1 MATLLLLLAVTPSQG
16 QATALAPPLDY
27 SCDYLEAHRSL
38 VCYCVRYFCYF
49 SLALVTSLIFANFRY
64 RMVVTS
70 LASLFPASQGPVESL
85 VLQGCQTISLK
96 NTSTAHL
103 THPLYQLRVE
113 EVDKVEIEGLE
124 VGPAGLDLSVRGS
137 REGVWLRGPLV
148 GPGNTSLRISITDC
162 GQLHMVAHQV
172 LRLRLLLRTSAV
184 TRIDVVDLGLD
195 LLERNSVEMG
205 ESKEIRLEGWRVDN
219 VEEGALVVSRVAKL
233 EVVDSPRVDHSS
245 FQLLD
250 NITEVDFLP
259 HPSFAAPLSNSA
271 KLITPMAFGAC
282 LLILGSA
289 VVLMWRRRRRRRL
302 TAESGEGGSTEGL
315 KRKEDG
321 ETDIL

>member
-1 MATLLLLLAVTPSQG
+1 MATLLLLLAVTPPQG
-16 QATALAPPLDY
+16 QATALAPLVDY

-38 VCYCVRYFCYF
+38 VCYCVRY
-49 SLALVTSLIFANFRY
+49 

-70 LASLFPASQGPVESL
+70 LALLFQASQGPVESL

-137 REGVWLRGPLV
+137 REGVWLRGPLT
-148 GPGNTSLRISITDC
+148 GPGNSSLRLSISDC
-162 GQLHMVAHQV
+162 GQLQMLATQV
-172 LRLRLLLRTSAV
+172 LGLNLLLRTSAV
-184 TRIDVVDLGLD
+184 TRIDVVDLSLD

-205 ESKEIRLEGWRVDN
+205 ESKKIRLEGWRVDKM
-219 VEEGALVVSRVAKL
+219 EEGALVVARVAKL
-233 EVVDSPRVDHSS
+233 EVVDSPRLDHSS

-250 NITEVDFLP
+250 NITEVEFLP
-259 HPSFAAPLSNSA
+259 HPSFTAPLSNSA

-282 LLILGSA
+282 LLILGL
-289 VVLMWRRRRRRRL
+289 VLVLMWRRKRRRM

-321 ETDIL
+321 ETDLL

>member
-16 QATALAPPLDY
+16 QASALAPPLDY

-38 VCYCVRYFCYF
+38 VCYCV
-49 SLALVTSLIFANFRY
+49 RY

>member
-1 MATLLLLLAVTPSQG
+1 MMATLLLLLTVTPPRG

-38 VCYCVRYFCYF
+38 VCYCVRY
-49 SLALVTSLIFANFRY
+49 

-85 VLQGCQTISLK
+85 VLQGCQTVSLK
-96 NTSTAHL
+96 NASTAHL

-137 REGVWLRGPLV
+137 REGVWLQGPLI
-148 GPGNTSLRISITDC
+148 GPRNTGIRLSITDC
-162 GQLHMVAHQV
+162 GQLHMVSPQV
-172 LRLRLLLRTSAV
+172 LGLRLLLRTSAV
-184 TRIDVVDLGLD
+184 TRIKVVDLSLD

-205 ESKEIRLEGWRVDN
+205 ESKEIKLEGWRVDT
-219 VEEGALVVSRVAKL
+219 VEEGALVVARVAKL
-233 EVVDSPRVDHSS
+233 EVLDSPGLDFAS

-250 NITEVDFLP
+250 NITEVEFLP

-271 KLITPMAFGAC
+271 KVVTPLAFGTF
-282 LLILGSA
+282 LLILGS
-289 VVLMWRRRRRRRL
+289 VLVLMWKRRRRRRL
-302 TAESGEGGSTEGL
+302 TTESGEGGSKEGL

-321 ETDIL
+321 ETDML

>member
-1 MATLLLLLAVTPSQG
+1 M
-16 QATALAPPLDY
+16 
-27 SCDYLEAHRSL
+27 SL
-38 VCYCVRYFCYF
+38 
-49 SLALVTSLIFANFRY
+49 FRY

-70 LASLFPASQGPVESL
+70 LASLFPAYQGPVESL

>member
-38 VCYCVRYFCYF
+38 VCFCV
-49 SLALVTSLIFANFRY
+49 RY

-113 EVDKVEIEGLE
+113 EVDNVEIEGLE

-137 REGVWLRGPLV
+137 REGVWLRGPLT
-148 GPGNTSLRISITDC
+148 GPGNTSLRLSITDC
-162 GQLHMVAHQV
+162 GQLHMVAPQV
-172 LRLRLLLRTSAV
+172 LGLRLLLRTSAV

-219 VEEGALVVSRVAKL
+219 VEEGALVVARVAKL
-233 EVVDSPRVDHSS
+233 EVIDSPRLDHSS

-271 KLITPMAFGAC
+271 KLITPMAFGSC

-289 VVLMWRRRRRRRL
+289 VVLMWRRRRRRML

-315 KRKEDG
+315 KGKEDG

>member
-1 MATLLLLLAVTPSQG
+1 MATLLLLLAVTPAQG

-38 VCYCVRYFCYF
+38 VCYCV
-49 SLALVTSLIFANFRY
+49 RY

-137 REGVWLRGPLV
+137 REGVWLRGALT
-148 GPGNTSLRISITDC
+148 GPGNTSLRLSITDC
-162 GQLHMVAHQV
+162 GQLHMVAPQV
-172 LRLRLLLRTSAV
+172 LGLRLLLRTSAV
-184 TRIDVVDLGLD
+184 TRIDFVDLGLD

-205 ESKEIRLEGWRVDN
+205 ESKEIRLEGWRVGN
-219 VEEGALVVSRVAKL
+219 VEEGALVVARVAKL
-233 EVVDSPRVDHSS
+233 EVVDSPRLDHSS

-282 LLILGSA
+282 LLFLGSA
-289 VVLMWRRRRRRRL
+289 VVLMWRRRRRRML
-302 TAESGEGGSTEGL
+302 TAVSGEGGSTEGL

>member
-1 MATLLLLLAVTPSQG
+1 
-16 QATALAPPLDY
+16 
-27 SCDYLEAHRSL
+27 
-38 VCYCVRYFCYF
+38 
-49 SLALVTSLIFANFRY
+49 
-64 RMVVTS
+64 MVVTS

-124 VGPAGLDLSVRGS
+124 VGPAGVDLSVRGS
-137 REGVWLRGPLV
+137 REGVWLRGPLT
-148 GPGNTSLRISITDC
+148 GPRNTSLRISITDC
-162 GQLHMVAHQV
+162 GQLHMVAPQV
-172 LRLRLLLRTSAV
+172 LGLRLLLRTSAV
-184 TRIDVVDLGLD
+184 TRIDVVDLSLD

-219 VEEGALVVSRVAKL
+219 VEEGALVVARVAKL
-233 EVVDSPRVDHSS
+233 EVVDSPSLDHSS

-250 NITEVDFLP
+250 NITEVEFLP

-289 VVLMWRRRRRRRL
+289 VVLMWRRRRRRRIL

>member
-1 MATLLLLLAVTPSQG
+1 MATLLLLLAVSPPQG
-16 QATALAPPLDY
+16 QATALAPPPDY

-38 VCYCVRYFCYF
+38 VCYCVRY
-49 SLALVTSLIFANFRY
+49 

-70 LASLFPASQGPVESL
+70 LASLFPASEGPVESL
-85 VLQGCQTISLK
+85 VLQGCQTVSLK
-96 NTSTAHL
+96 NASTAHL

-137 REGVWLRGPLV
+137 REGVWVQGPLM
-148 GPGNTSLRISITDC
+148 GPGNTSLRLSITDC
-162 GQLHMVAHQV
+162 GQLHVAVTQV
-172 LRLRLLLRTSAV
+172 LGLRLLLQTSAV
-184 TRIDVVDLGLD
+184 SMIEIVDLSLD

-205 ESKEIRLEGWRVDN
+205 ESKEIRLEGWRVEN
-219 VEEGALVVSRVAKL
+219 VEEGALVVARVAKL
-233 EVVDSPRVDHSS
+233 EVVDSPSLDHSS

-250 NITEVDFLP
+250 NITEVEFLP

-271 KLITPMAFGAC
+271 KVITPLAFGAC
-282 LLILGSA
+282 LLILGS
-289 VVLMWRRRRRRRL
+289 VLILMWRRRRRRRRSL
-302 TAESGEGGSTEGL
+302 TTEAGEGGSKEGL

-321 ETDIL
+321 ETDML

>member
-1 MATLLLLLAVTPSQG
+1 MATLLLLLAVTPPRW

-27 SCDYLEAHRSL
+27 SCEYLEAHRSL
-38 VCYCVRYFCYF
+38 VCYCV
-49 SLALVTSLIFANFRY
+49 RY

-85 VLQGCQTISLK
+85 VLQGCQSISLK
-96 NTSTAHL
+96 NASTAHL

-137 REGVWLRGPLV
+137 REGVWVQGPLV
-148 GPGNTSLRISITDC
+148 GPGSTSLRFSITNC
-162 GQLHMVAHQV
+162 GQLQMAAPKV
-172 LRLRLLLRTSAV
+172 LGLRLLLRTSAV
-184 TRIDVVDLGLD
+184 TRVDVVDLSLD

-219 VEEGALVVSRVAKL
+219 VEEGALVVARVAKL
-233 EVVDSPRVDHSS
+233 EVVDSPRLDLSS

-250 NITEVDFLP
+250 NITEVEFLP

-271 KLITPMAFGAC
+271 KLVTPLAFGTC
-282 LLILGSA
+282 LLILGL
-289 VVLMWRRRRRRRL
+289 VLLLMWRRRRRL
-302 TAESGEGGSTEGL
+302 TGESGEGGSREGL

-321 ETDIL
+321 ETDML

>member
-1 MATLLLLLAVTPSQG
+1 MATLLLLLAVTPPRW
-16 QATALAPPLDY
+16 QATALAPPVDY

-38 VCYCVRYFCYF
+38 VCYCVRYFCSHSCSF
-49 SLALVTSLIFANFRY
+49 HIFAIFRY

-85 VLQGCQTISLK
+85 VLQGCQSVSLK

-103 THPLYQLRVE
+103 THPLYQMRVE
-113 EVDKVEIEGLE
+113 EVDKVEIEGLV

-148 GPGNTSLRISITDC
+148 GPRNTSLRFSITDC
-162 GQLHMVAHQV
+162 GQLQMVTAKV
-172 LRLRLLLRTSAV
+172 VGLRLLLRTSAV
-184 TRIDVVDLGLD
+184 TRIDVVDLSLD

-219 VEEGALVVSRVAKL
+219 VEEGALVVARVAKL
-233 EVVDSPRVDHSS
+233 EVVDSPRLDFSS

-250 NITEVDFLP
+250 NITEVEFLP
-259 HPSFAAPLSNSA
+259 HPSFTAPLSNSA
-271 KLITPMAFGAC
+271 KLITPLAFGTC
-282 LLILGSA
+282 LLILGS
-289 VVLMWRRRRRRRL
+289 VLLLMWRRRRRRRL
-302 TAESGEGGSTEGL
+302 SGESGEGGSREGL

-321 ETDIL
+321 ETDML